1 MRAHLLTL
9 WRLVAL
15 AVFLQLTLAD
25 AHKLALQNNPQV
37 ASSSYTAQA
46 AAQVALEGSD
56 WKRMRPADRE
66 RLLFR
71 LADAVEA
78 DQGHPAELDSW
89 TMAKL

>member
-1 MRAHLLTL
+1 MLIGDRWTDALCGKTIPVMDPATGE
-9 WRLVAL
+9 RLCTVPAGKSADVDA
-15 AVFLQLTLAD
+15 AV
-25 AHKLALQNNPQV
+25 
-37 ASSSYTAQA
+37 S